1 MAQDSGIAKSVW
13 PFFALAYA
21 FSWLFWVPLAL
32 ATNGLPVPAGVAR
45 FLTSPLNPAAFGPL
59 VAALLLTLLRE
70 GGQGVLRLLKRGI
83 DWRFKK
89 VRLLPILLLPL
100 FIFTGATLLSVL
112 AGAISLDSSA
122 ISNPAMALV
131 ALLIILLT
139 AGPLQEEFGW
149 RGYALPRLQQRFN
162 ALSSSI
168 VLGIAWT
175 LWHLPLLFTKVWYIH
190 ADLLLFGLW
199 VVQVVLTSILFTW
212 IYNNTEGSI
221 LATLLFHTFVN
232 WSIWLLLPTM
242 QVNAVLVSLTILLLL
257 VTVAIV
263 LFVYGGKHLV
273 RNTD

>member
-1 MAQDSGIAKSVW
+1 
-13 PFFALAYA
+13 
-21 FSWLFWVPLAL
+21 
-32 ATNGLPVPAGVAR
+32 
-45 FLTSPLNPAAFGPL
+45 
-59 VAALLLTLLRE
+59 
-70 GGQGVLRLLKRGI
+70 
-83 DWRFKK
+83 
-89 VRLLPILLLPL
+89 
-100 FIFTGATLLSVL
+100 
-112 AGAISLDSSA
+112 
-122 ISNPAMALV
+122 MALI
-131 ALLIILLT
+131 APLIILLT

-168 VLGIAWT
+168 VLGIAWA
-175 LWHLPLLFTKVWYIH
+175 LWHLPLLFTRVWYIH

-232 WSIWLLLPTM
+232 WSIWLLLPII
-242 QVNAVLVSLTILLLL
+242 QINAVLVSLTILLLL

-263 LFVYGGKHLV
+263 LFAYGGKHLA